1 MVYGESAGSV
11 TRLTVRVCGR
21 KRRRC
26 GVLSLSSGHGNQR
39 NPRNRHRGEPGGDPR
54 RHRRSGVGHRVVAAA
69 SERRSSREGQ
79 ERAASQ
85 SEDEGEGRGHHR
97 RTSGGLHLD
106 QEQGQLDA
114 GQLRPAAFA
123 GCVLHADARRRQDE
137 GRLRNQR
144 RPGGAAARLR
154 PQARRQRNDRHRH
167 QRSARPG
174 AGPEEKEVIVVAGR
188 GPLDGVRVIELGGI
202 GPGPHAA
209 MVLADLGADVVRVR
223 RPGGLTMPAE
233 HLDLLHRG
241 KRIVDLDVKT
251 DPQALLELAA
261 RAYVLLDCF
270 RPGTCE
276 RLGIG
281 PDDCAAVNP
290 RLIFARITGWG
301 QHGPLAATAGHDINY
316 LSQTGALS
324 ALGYADRPPLPPLNL
339 VADFGGGS
347 MLVLLGI
354 VVALYERERSGR
366 GQIVD
371 AAMVDGVSVL
381 AQMMWT
387 MKGIGSL
394 RDQRESFL
402 LDGGAPFYR
411 CYEASDG
418 KYLAVGAIEPQF
430 FAALLA
436 GLGLP
441 ADEVPNQLDIGSF
454 PQMHAQFA
462 ERFASR
468 TRDDWTQVFA
478 GTDACVTP
486 VLTWGEAA
494 TNDHLRARSTVIT
507 AHGVEQ
513 AAPAPRFSRTP
524 APPVERPP
532 AATTPLSEINW

>member
-1 MVYGESAGSV
+1 
-11 TRLTVRVCGR
+11 LT
-21 KRRRC
+21 
-26 GVLSLSSGHGNQR
+26 GV
-39 NPRNRHRGEPGGDPR
+39 
-54 RHRRSGVGHRVVAAA
+54 
-69 SERRSSREGQ
+69 
-79 ERAASQ
+79 
-85 SEDEGEGRGHHR
+85 
-97 RTSGGLHLD
+97 
-106 QEQGQLDA
+106 
-114 GQLRPAAFA
+114 
-123 GCVLHADARRRQDE
+123 
-137 GRLRNQR
+137 
-144 RPGGAAARLR
+144 
-154 PQARRQRNDRHRH
+154 
-167 QRSARPG
+167 
-174 AGPEEKEVIVVAGR
+174 K
-188 GPLDGVRVIELGGI
+188 VIELGGI
-202 GPGPHAA
+202 GPGPHAG

-223 RPGGLTMPAE
+223 RPGGVAIASAARPGEARRPGGLTMPAE
-233 HLDLLHRG
+233 DRDLLHRG

-251 DPQALLELAA
+251 QPGVLLELAA
-261 RAYVLLDCF
+261 KADVLLDCF

-301 QHGPLAATAGHDINY
+301 QDGPLAPTAGHDINY

-324 ALGYADRPPLPPLNL
+324 ALGYADRPPMPPLNL

-354 VVALYERERSGR
+354 AVALYERERSGK
-366 GQIVD
+366 GQVID

-411 CYEASDG
+411 CYETSDG

-430 FAALLA
+430 FAALLN
-436 GLGLP
+436 GLGLSP
-441 ADEVPNQLDIGSF
+441 DQVPSQLEIGSYQ
-454 PQMHAQFA
+454 QMYDVFAQ
-462 ERFASR
+462 RFASR
-468 TRDDWTQVFA
+468 TRDEWTDVFA

-486 VLTWGEAA
+486 VLTWSEAA
-494 TNDHLRARSTVIT
+494 TNDHLNARSTLIT

-524 APPVERPP
+524 AGPVGPPP
-532 AATTPLSEINW
+532 AATTPVSEINW